1 MIVVWVQKSRRG
13 FWVQGRA
20 SGQEAAAWE
29 GVGGTGQGCRA
40 GQQEPQ
46 GLAEFPEDVC
56 PATASRNCFKAWLG
70 SVTSRRM

>member
-1 MIVVWVQKSRRG
+1 MPEKVDLFQLNVEVWCDCG
-13 FWVQGRA
+13 LGA
-20 SGQEAAAWE
+20 EEQEGLLGA
-29 GVGGTGQGCRA
+29 GQGFRA